1 MSQVSNTAYC
11 MSPHVNP
18 TAACWNYL
26 NVTQSLDTWW
36 ITNKATCDS
45 PPYQGDGFGSCY
57 QQLHGVLDTACGDV
71 SLSCMP
77 NLSFSAYTPQDFYVL
92 QSMQN
97 LWHWYSSIWFAA
109 EDASLLTDLQAAQ
122 IVQTINP
129 VHPGNTS
136 LGVLLS
142 ALCWLCFPWN
152 PSRPWYHTSKAGS
165 HSRWSESWP
174 CEKFTSNGIVGL

>member
-1 MSQVSNTAYC
+1 
-11 MSPHVNP
+11 
-18 TAACWNYL
+18 
-26 NVTQSLDTWW
+26 VTQYLDTWW
-36 ITNKATCDS
+36 TTNKATCDS

-71 SLSCMP
+71 SLSSMP
-77 NLSFSAYTPQDFYVL
+77 NLNFSAYTPQEFYVL

-122 IVQTINP
+122 IVQTMNP
-129 VHPGNTS
+129 VHPGVTS

-142 ALCWLCFPWN
+142 ALSAGFAFLGIPAGLGTIPAKLAATAVGQSPGRAKSLLPTGSWTLN
-152 PSRPWYHTSKAGS
+152 SPSLAR
-165 HSRWSESWP
+165 SR
-174 CEKFTSNGIVGL
+174 VL